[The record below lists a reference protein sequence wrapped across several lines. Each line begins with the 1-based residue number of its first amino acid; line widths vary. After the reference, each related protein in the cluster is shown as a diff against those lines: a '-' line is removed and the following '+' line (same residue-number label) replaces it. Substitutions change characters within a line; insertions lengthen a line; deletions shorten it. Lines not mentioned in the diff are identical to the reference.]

1 MSSLDEVK
9 EIITR
14 NDIKTVILMGTDPV
28 GVQRGKRLAV
38 PYFLKAS
45 KQGINFAS
53 YIMGTTTMD
62 DVLPGLFDTGIPDVR
77 GEPDLSTFRLAPW
90 EPQTAVCLM
99 NWTHPDGSPHPSC
112 PRSEL
117 IRQVGLARKA
127 GFEEFF
133 SLELEFYLFPINIE
147 KIRAGQWADI
157 SPAAKDIHCYSI
169 YEGSFWEGIVSKIC
183 EYFEDSVE
191 GCAPEWGPGQF
202 EINLYRSSALQMAD
216 TAILFKSA
224 VKQLAAR
231 AGLSAT
237 FMAKWHESHSGSS
250 GHIHQSLREKGTSKP
265 VFYDENHPTKM
276 SPIFQSYTAGQF
288 ELFRPASLFLAPFV
302 NSYKRFQRNSFAGS
316 MQTWGIDN
324 RTVTYRVINSSPE
337 ACRLEN
343 QFGGADLNPY
353 LAFSTLLGSGLYGI
367 ENKLTLPPL
376 GEGNCY
382 EAADKVFAPR
392 TLSEAADYAAES
404 ATLKKILSPALVDNV
419 VRIARFEA
427 EVHQTQVTDLERRRY
442 FEMA

>member
-1 MSSLDEVK
+1 MSSLE
-9 EIITR
+9 EIKDVIAR
-14 NDIKTVILMGTDPV
+14 NAIKTVILMGSDPV
-28 GVQRGKRLAV
+28 GVQRGKRLTV
-38 PYFLKAS
+38 PYFLKVTEA
-45 KQGINFAS
+45 GINFSS

-77 GEPDLSTFRLAPW
+77 GAPDLSTFRLAPW
-90 EPQTAVCLM
+90 EPETAVCLM
-99 NWTHPDGSPHPSC
+99 NWTHPDGSPHPLC

-117 IRQVGLARKA
+117 MRQVALVRNA
-127 GFEEFF
+127 GFEELV
-133 SLELEFYLFPINIE
+133 SLELEFYLFPINVE

-157 SPAAKDIHCYSI
+157 SPATTDIHCYSI
-169 YEGSFWEGIVSKIC
+169 YEGSFWEGVVSKIR

-202 EINLYRSSALQMAD
+202 EINLHRSSAIQMAD

-224 VKQLAAR
+224 IKQIAAR
-231 AGLSAT
+231 AGLSVT
-237 FMAKWHESHSGSS
+237 FMAKWHENHSGSS
-250 GHIHQSLREKGTSKP
+250 GHIHSSLREQKTTRP
-265 VFYDENHPTKM
+265 VFYDDTQPNRM
-276 SPIFQSYTAGQF
+276 SRLFQSYTAGQF
-288 ELFRPASLFLAPFV
+288 EMFRPAALLLAPFV

-343 QFGGADLNPY
+343 RFGGADLNPY
-353 LAFSTLLGSGLYGI
+353 LAFSACLGSGLYGI
-367 ENKLTLPPL
+367 RNKLTLPPL

-382 EAADKVFAPR
+382 EATDAAFAPR
-392 TLSEAADYAAES
+392 TLSEAADEAAS
-404 ATLKKILSPALVDNV
+404 STPLKEILSPAMVDNI

-427 EVHQTQVTDLERRRY
+427 EIHQTQVTDLERRRY